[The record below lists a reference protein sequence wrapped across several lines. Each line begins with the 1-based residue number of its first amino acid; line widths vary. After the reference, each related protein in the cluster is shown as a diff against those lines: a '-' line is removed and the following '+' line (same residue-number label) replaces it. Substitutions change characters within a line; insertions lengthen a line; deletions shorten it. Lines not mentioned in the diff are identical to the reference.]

1 MPGDLSHTSDTEL
14 YGLLCAPPDT
24 AERAFA
30 VLYNRY
36 AQKLYLYCR
45 KVLGSETDAHDVF
58 QETWMKFHTAATKA
72 TDVAN
77 VGGYIF
83 RIARNL
89 CLNRR
94 RGTTTLVGLDDTV
107 FATHDRPYEQKELLS
122 LIDRALDVL
131 DLEYREAFVL
141 HEMEGL
147 AYEEIAAIT
156 GDTVPALKNRVW
168 RARKQIRKLLSPF
181 LAEM

>member
-1 MPGDLSHTSDTEL
+1 MHNKLSHTTDAELFGMIRAPHTE
-14 YGLLCAPPDT
+14 

-30 VLYNRY
+30 ELYNRY

-45 KVLGSETDAHDVF
+45 KVLGNETDAHDVF
-58 QETWMKFHTAATKA
+58 QETWMRFHTAAQRGTG
-72 TDVAN
+72 VEN
-77 VGGYIF
+77 IGGYIF

-94 RGTTTLVGLDDTV
+94 RSTTTFVELEHTMMT
-107 FATHDRPYEQKELLS
+107 AHDKPYEQKELLS
-122 LIDRALDVL
+122 LVDRALDVL
-131 DLEYREAFVL
+131 DMEYREAFVL
-141 HEMEGL
+141 HEMEGMS
-147 AYEEIAAIT
+147 YGEIAAIT
-156 GDTVPALKNRVW
+156 GDTIPALKNRVW